1 MKYLLNFALFVFFT
15 FSIIFPKNLDLSK
28 NNTLSLGN
36 SLTDR
41 VHTPNYSPSEGLQ
54 SREQIDLINIDFEG
68 DVSDWNAS
76 EGWELT
82 ESSYHTETHSFN
94 SPDGVYLDENGDP
107 SYRSWDLYSP
117 PVDLPELGDGE
128 SMHFDFWINGDMPGT
143 DCDGDGYLDDYYGIS
158 IMDVEALA
166 WHQSDFNSYEG
177 QNYWCGLDDVGVGV
191 PGYLDAW
198 VQYLDTPTFTVP
210 AGGSLSA
217 DMYYYLEAWSGATV
231 AGTCTDGWD
240 QANVQISV
248 DGGNTFMVIDGSDPY
263 DFDCGSGSG

>member
-94 SPDGVYLDENGDP
+94 SPD
-107 SYRSWDLYSP
+107 
-117 PVDLPELGDGE
+117 
-128 SMHFDFWINGDMPGT
+128 
-143 DCDGDGYLDDYYGIS
+143 
-158 IMDVEALA
+158 
-166 WHQSDFNSYEG
+166 
-177 QNYWCGLDDVGVGV
+177 
-191 PGYLDAW
+191 
-198 VQYLDTPTFTVP
+198 
-210 AGGSLSA
+210 
-217 DMYYYLEAWSGATV
+217 
-231 AGTCTDGWD
+231 
-240 QANVQISV
+240 
-248 DGGNTFMVIDGSDPY
+248 
-263 DFDCGSGSG
+263 